1 MLKPRIRNHIDIINS
16 ACEELGNLF
25 KKWIG
30 GTKSPVSDCDERVQV
45 NHLSFVFV
53 LSTKSLVTS
62 DVHYLWKGIDFSGVI
77 L

>member
-1 MLKPRIRNHIDIINS
+1 MM
-16 ACEELGNLF
+16 
-25 KKWIG
+25 G

-45 NHLSFVFV
+45 NHLSFVYV

-62 DVHYLWKGIDFSGVI
+62 DVHYLWKGIDFSGEI